1 MLIYPTP
8 RKVPCLI
15 IGFIDMEERLTNNSD
30 VPVETLFKWQ
40 SKEIRK
46 LRAQLEQKNKTIQKL
61 RNNITILLRD
71 PETKAMIA
79 KDLILRERA
88 REVSRLQKE
97 LHRVRQAERKIL
109 QSLLNYQ
116 LKEQNEQQGLR
127 GAE

>member
-1 MLIYPTP
+1 
-8 RKVPCLI
+8 
-15 IGFIDMEERLTNNSD
+15 MEERLTNNSD

>member
-8 RKVPCLI
+8 RKAPCLI

-116 LKEQNEQQGLR
+116 LKEQNEQHGL
-127 GAE
+127 